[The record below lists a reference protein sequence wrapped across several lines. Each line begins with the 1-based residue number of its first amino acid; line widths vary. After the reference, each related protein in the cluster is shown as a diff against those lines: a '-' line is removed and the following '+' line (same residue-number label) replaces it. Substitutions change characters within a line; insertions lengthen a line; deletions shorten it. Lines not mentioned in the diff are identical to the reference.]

1 MKNKIVLILAA
12 FAVLPYTVFALET
25 VYSIQAKFFRNDTA
39 ALEFFEVAEGTPTDL
54 TGEGA
59 YSIEIMAGS
68 RAVFESK
75 FQMNFQSICA
85 TGGVSNLK
93 KGEKVSV
100 NIDSKVYS
108 VEFLGFG
115 NMGARFTVNG
125 VTDVVNTGSSAQ
137 IAGLTI
143 FLSKL
148 DAAADTAEV
157 LLYEEP
163 KEGEDPEEKCPV
175 QEQVTGWHRLP
186 FFEKAD
192 KIVIKHG
199 DKKLLTIDIP
209 KYVCRKDGKCEE
221 YENEAL
227 CPEECGVERPEK
239 PAPKP
244 TDTGGQPED
253 GGLPLV
259 PIAGAV
265 ISLAVLGFF
274 LYRKSQRGQEQ
285 VFDQQVYQ

>member
-1 MKNKIVLILAA
+1 MKNKVVLILAA
-12 FAVLPYTVFALET
+12 FAILPYTVFALET

-39 ALEFFEVAEGTPTDL
+39 SLEFFEIAEGTPTDFVD
-54 TGEGA
+54 EGT
-59 YSIEIMAGS
+59 YSIEVMAGS
-68 RAVFESK
+68 RAVFEAK
-75 FQMNFQSICA
+75 FQMNFQSICS
-85 TGGVSNLK
+85 TGGVSVLK
-93 KGEKVSV
+93 KGDKVSV
-100 NIDSKVYS
+100 NINSKVYS

-115 NMGARFTVNG
+115 NAEARFTVNG
-125 VTDVVNTGSSAQ
+125 VTGTVGLDRAAE

-192 KIVIKHG
+192 KIVVKHA

-209 KYVCRKDGKCEE
+209 KYVCRKDGKCEG

-227 CPEECGVERPEK
+227 CPEECGVERPDK
-239 PAPKP
+239 PTLKP

-253 GGLPLV
+253 GGLPLI
-259 PIAGAV
+259 PIAGV
-265 ISLAVLGFF
+265 VVSLAILVFL
-274 LYRKSQRGQEQ
+274 LYRRSQRGQEQ
-285 VFDQQVYQ
+285 VFDQQIYQ